1 MPHGPLR
8 KVLFTSAAAVALLLS
23 ACQVGPDF
31 HTPAPPMATAGYVK
45 GGLPAAIAPDQRLA
59 AGADVPA
66 RWWEAYGSP
75 ELNALMDQAIKASPD
90 IESATA
96 ALRSEAARASASLI
110 WAISEACWMAA
121 AATFAVRAR

>member
-1 MPHGPLR
+1 MPHGPLP
-8 KVLFTSAAAVALLLS
+8 KVLFTSAAAALLLS

-31 HTPAPPMATAGYVK
+31 HTPAPPSAAAGYVE

-75 ELNALMDQAIKASPD
+75 ELNALMDQAIKARPD
-90 IESATA
+90 IESAQA
-96 ALRSEAARASASLI
+96 ALRSAHELYLAQTGAA
-110 WAISEACWMAA
+110 
-121 AATFAVRAR
+121 